1 MTAREAY
8 EAIRDLYRA
17 SPKDSDGACV
27 LEQALLAARVE
38 LSALKLTAEGCYVV
52 RVPANA
58 EVYRDA
64 DEYRAA
70 CSARAATSMEADE

>member
-38 LSALKLTAEGCYVV
+38 LSALGLQSQGFHVV
-52 RVPANA
+52 RIPSDI